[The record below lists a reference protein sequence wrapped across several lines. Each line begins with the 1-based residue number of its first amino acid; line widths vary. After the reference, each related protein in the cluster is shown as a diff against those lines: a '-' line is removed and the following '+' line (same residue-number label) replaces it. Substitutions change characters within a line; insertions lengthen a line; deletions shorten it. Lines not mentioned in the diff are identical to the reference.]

1 MKITILVRWSC
12 LAAMVVGMG
21 SGCQEEQQPPKP
33 AKPAS
38 PAASHAAATSAK
50 AVAATKAPASAPP
63 SAPAAAAGAKG
74 NVLTHGGISFTVPAG
89 WVPQVVEPGPLAAK
103 ASYKLTGDGA
113 GCTVRVTHYPNMR
126 GREGMDDF
134 NIKRWVSQV
143 KKPDGS
149 PMTRADAR
157 IENINLGA
165 VQVILVDLE
174 GTISAGM
181 SGGAAAS
188 GRRMINAIV
197 KHANG
202 PHFVKAIGPSA
213 AMAKSADAIKAFIK
227 SAKPVG

>member
-1 MKITILVRWSC
+1 MKIASLVRLSC
-12 LAAMVVGMG
+12 LVAVVVWTGA
-21 SGCQEEQQPPKP
+21 GCQEEGNPPKP
-33 AKPAS
+33 SKPAS
-38 PAASHAAATSAK
+38 PSGGGKAASPTKS
-50 AVAATKAPASAPP
+50 VAAPKAPAQPDA
-63 SAPAAAAGAKG
+63 AHAAAGAKKE
-74 NVLTHGGISFTVPAG
+74 NTLTQGGITFTVPAD
-89 WVPQVVEPGPLAAK
+89 WAPQVVEPGPLAAK
-103 ASYKLTGDGA
+103 AAYTLPGA
-113 GCTVRVTHYPNMR
+113 GEACTVRVTHFPNMR

-134 NIKRWVSQV
+134 NIKRWLSQV

-149 PMTRADAR
+149 PMTRADAK
-157 IENINLGA
+157 IENIDLGS

-213 AMAKSADAIKAFIK
+213 AMKESADAIRAFIK
-227 SAKPVG
+227 SAKTAT